1 MTAIFGHHHHDDPHH
16 AAGRPAKSATG
27 ITAVSPRHLLALGAI
42 TVVFG
47 IAVLIWP
54 AATLRLLGVL
64 AGIWLIAT
72 GATRI
77 IHALRRD
84 RDGHGLTDQV
94 LSGVLGVVLII
105 GGVAC
110 ISRTAS
116 GVTAVAVILGLAW
129 LLSGVTAVLLG
140 LFARGSTRWWLLGIG
155 AASIVVGLLFL
166 SWPDLSPRSLVLLT
180 GITALILG
188 TGELS
193 FGWQQRHQLR

>member
-1 MTAIFGHHHHDDPHH
+1 MTAIFGHHKDPHH
-16 AAGRPAKSATG
+16 ASGRPDRAATG
-27 ITAVSPRHLLALGAI
+27 VTTVSPRHLLALGAV

-47 IAVLIWP
+47 ISVLIWP

-72 GATRI
+72 GALRI
-77 IHALRRD
+77 VHALRRG
-84 RDGHGLTDQV
+84 RDAHGLTDQL
-94 LSGVLGVVLII
+94 LSGALGIVLII

-110 ISRTAS
+110 VSRTAS

-129 LLSGVTAVLLG
+129 LLSGFAAILLG
-140 LFARGSTRWWLLGIG
+140 LFAHGRTRLWLLGIG

-166 SWPDLSPRSLVLLT
+166 AWPNISPRSLVLLT

-193 FGWQQRHQLR
+193 FGWQQRHLPR